1 MTTRYRF
8 KRATS
13 PEELEQ
19 VFRLNHDVFAE
30 ELAQHQADGSGRLVD
45 KFHDKN
51 VYYVAIH
58 DGIILGMIALHD
70 QPPFSVAGKLANPD
84 AVLSKLGRL
93 IEVRLLAVE
102 PAHRNGRVMAG
113 LMLQAYHH
121 ARPNGQ
127 RLYDTFIISGHASKA
142 DVYHEIGYRD
152 IGPAVKSGEALYI
165 PMAVSM
171 DDVAERQARWAR
183 RLGVGS
189 IGQSES

>member
-19 VFRLNHDVFAE
+19 VFRLNHEVFAE
-30 ELAQHQADGSGRLVD
+30 ELAQHQPDESGLLVD

-51 VYYVAIH
+51 VYYVAIQ
-58 DGIILGMIALHD
+58 DQCVLGMIALHD
-70 QPPFSVAGKLANPD
+70 QPPFSIAGKLADAD

-121 ARPNGQ
+121 ARPNGET
-127 RLYDTFIISGHASKA
+127 RYDTFVISGHADKA
-142 DVYHEIGYRD
+142 EIYHQLGYRD
-152 IGPAVKSGEALYI
+152 LGPAVKSGQALYI
-165 PMAVSM
+165 PMAVSI
-171 DDVAERQARWAR
+171 DDLAERQARWAR
-183 RLGVGS
+183 RLG
-189 IGQSES
+189 QNE